1 MKFDWVFLKVIHLDV
16 NSDVN
21 YQPFTMWF
29 CRQHRLVL
37 RQLPCKF
44 GEVTLTTSKVINAQH
59 WANIVATSAER
70 LLLISQSI
78 LNRFTCN
85 FAHTIRSHYGDSPV
99 NLKKFDQIFKSYE
112 CDTLKQHCF
121 HVARALKMRA
131 VIETALS
138 KCPPSTCVTEQLEL
152 TGLVARRERV
162 ITNTTAT

>member
-1 MKFDWVFLKVIHLDV
+1 MWTSI
-16 NSDVN
+16 
-21 YQPFTMWF
+21 QPFTMWF
-29 CRQHRLVL
+29 CRHHRLVL

-44 GEVTLTTSKVINAQH
+44 VEVSLTTSKVFNAQH
-59 WANIVATSAER
+59 WANIVATPAER

-85 FAHTIRSHYGDSPV
+85 FAHTIGSLYGDCPV
-99 NLKKFDQIFKSYE
+99 NLKKFDQVFKKLWMWYTE
-112 CDTLKQHCF
+112 TTLF
-121 HVARALKMRA
+121 PVARALKMRA

-152 TGLVARRERV
+152 TGQVARSERV